1 MPEDELQNVQE
12 VNPQNPQLQNS
23 PIIQRGS
30 GAGTYG
36 NEEYEAQLNP
46 GHASCMWDGK
56 EFSDGGVVC
65 QKESRT
71 KYKCWNGRW
80 VDIGNC

>member
-1 MPEDELQNVQE
+1 MSEDEHEKTEE
-12 VNPQNPQLQNS
+12 VSPQSPHLRNS
-23 PIIQRGS
+23 PIIQRRPGDES
-30 GAGTYG
+30 VAGMEFQARGA
-36 NEEYEAQLNP
+36 P

-56 EFSDGGVVC
+56 EYSDGGSVC
-65 QKESRT
+65 DKESHT